1 MQIAAQLW
9 KENKDGE
16 LEISMELPIH
26 QIFDL
31 MIFLSRTLLY
41 FKEAYRFPLLY
52 NPDNPTVERIGVQGG
67 VLPVEICVDNPNIN
81 EDEVSATFSG
91 NRTYGTVF
99 HAEKTASPDFRYF
112 SRKNPPEENPSLA
125 VALRIDQSAS
135 MNAFGR
141 LEAAKQAAVAVYE
154 FCKYCKIPVL
164 IYGDTA
170 DRSPR
175 EKMSLYSYID
185 WEKPKLNEEAALMG
199 IESISNNRDGMALR
213 ILAEKL
219 MKAPQNTKLLI
230 SISDGQPK
238 AMPDYTGELANNDM
252 KQVIQEYGR
261 KGVLFLAAA
270 IGQDKE
276 TICDIYGPERFLDIT
291 DLRQLPVRL
300 VQIIARYL

>member
-1 MQIAAQLW
+1 
-9 KENKDGE
+9 
-16 LEISMELPIH
+16 
-26 QIFDL
+26 
-31 MIFLSRTLLY
+31 
-41 FKEAYRFPLLY
+41 
-52 NPDNPTVERIGVQGG
+52 
-67 VLPVEICVDNPNIN
+67 
-81 EDEVSATFSG
+81 
-91 NRTYGTVF
+91 
-99 HAEKTASPDFRYF
+99 
-112 SRKNPPEENPSLA
+112 
-125 VALRIDQSAS
+125 
-135 MNAFGR
+135 
-141 LEAAKQAAVAVYE
+141 
-154 FCKYCKIPVL
+154 
-164 IYGDTA
+164 
-170 DRSPR
+170 
-175 EKMSLYSYID
+175 MSLYSYID

-252 KQVIQEYGR
+252 KQVIQEYDR